1 MTTPAWQQTENTT
14 VALARNVGSRYV
26 MIVINVAIGLV
37 MLPFNVTH
45 LGSTA
50 YGLWML
56 AGSITQYFGALD
68 LGYGGAIVKFV
79 AEHRARRDARALNEV
94 LSTMFVVFT
103 GIGVLCY
110 AIALVVAALMPHM
123 FNIDVGQVHTG
134 RVVLLII
141 AVQLA
146 LFFPFSVF
154 GGVINGFEK
163 YYINNVVGTV
173 FNVITSAANV
183 VVLLL
188 GYGLIPLVVV
198 TTTLRIVPFLVY
210 RRNAYAVFPELRLR
224 RAYFRRDRLRDLT
237 GFSAYMAVIDWASR
251 LTYTTDAFYVG
262 AFMNITAVAV
272 YAVAQRLSDTLLRV
286 TNQLHTF
293 LFPVVVHRA
302 VDGGVEGQQ
311 SLMIKATRFQLAV
324 AVCMCG
330 GIAAVADV
338 LIRAWVGAGF
348 DGAIVATRVLAF
360 VVVLRA
366 WNAMPSTVLKGTG
379 HHQFVA
385 GISCGAAVANLL
397 LSIPLVKMWGLPGVA
412 LGTAIPVLAT
422 CAFGIFPRACRVVGL
437 GLWRGY
443 RLIVWPTVWP
453 AALVMTLL
461 VMTRREVPDHLLAV
475 LAQLAC
481 GGLLYAGIF
490 FSFGLGRDERRWFRS
505 ALTQVLRR
513 RSERLAAA

>member
-1 MTTPAWQQTENTT
+1 MTTPAWQKTENTT

-37 MLPFNVTH
+37 VLPYNVKH
-45 LGSTA
+45 LGSEA

-56 AGSITQYFGALD
+56 AASVTQYFGVLD
-68 LGYGGAIVKFV
+68 LGYGGAVVKFV
-79 AEHRARRDARALNEV
+79 AEHRAKRDARALNEV
-94 LSTMFVVFT
+94 LSTMFVVFS

-110 AIALVVAALMPHM
+110 AVALAVAALMPHV
-123 FNIDVGQVHTG
+123 FNIDPSQVHTG
-134 RVVLLII
+134 RVVLLVI
-141 AVQLA
+141 ALQLA

-173 FNVITSAANV
+173 FNVITSTANV
-183 VVLLL
+183 LVLWL
-188 GYGLIPLVVV
+188 GYGLIPLVAV

-210 RRNAYAVFPELRLR
+210 RRNAYAVFPELHIS
-224 RAYFRRDRLRDLT
+224 RAFFRRDRLKDLT
-237 GFSAYMAVIDWASR
+237 GFSVYLAVIDWASR
-251 LTYTTDAFYVG
+251 LTYTTDAFYLG
-262 AFMNITAVAV
+262 AFMNMSAVGV
-272 YAVAQRLSDTLLRV
+272 YAVAQRLSDALLKV

-293 LFPVVVHRA
+293 LFPTVVHRA
-302 VDGGVEGQQ
+302 VGGGVESQQ
-311 SLMIKATRFQLAV
+311 SLMVKATRFQLAV

-338 LIRAWVGAGF
+338 LIRAWVGPRF
-348 DGAIVATRVLAF
+348 DGAIVVTRVLAF

-379 HHQFVA
+379 HHRYLAAV
-385 GISCGAAVANLL
+385 SCAAAVANLL
-397 LSIPLVKMWGLPGVA
+397 LSIPLVKVWGLPGVA
-412 LGTAIPVLAT
+412 LGTAIPVLASSV
-422 CAFGIFPRACRVVGL
+422 FGIFPRACRVVGL

-443 RLIVWPTVWP
+443 VLIVWPAVWP
-453 AALVMTLL
+453 ALL
-461 VMTRREVPDHLLAV
+461 VMALMASTRQALPAHLMAV
-475 LAQLAC
+475 LAQLAF

-505 ALTQVLRR
+505 ALTQVWRR
-513 RSERLAAA
+513 RSEHLAAA